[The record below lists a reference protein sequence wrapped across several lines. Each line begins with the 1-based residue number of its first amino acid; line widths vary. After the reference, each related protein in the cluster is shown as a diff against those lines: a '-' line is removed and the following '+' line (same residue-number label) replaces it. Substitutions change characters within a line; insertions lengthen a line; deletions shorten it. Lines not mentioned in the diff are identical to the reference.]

1 MKLKIIVISLI
12 AAGALG
18 AAGFG
23 VYRVGMQRG
32 MTMSSANAG
41 ANPSVNV
48 AANAAAPTAM
58 LDPSNW
64 GIPEGE
70 AATRRHIENKLKAGE
85 IDPMTG
91 RKILF
96 YHDPMVPG
104 KNFEDPGKSPFMN
117 MMLVPSYAG
126 SDGADGSSVTVS
138 SRIQQNIGLRT
149 EAATEAVLTPEISAV
164 GVIAWNER
172 DQATVQARAIGFV
185 EKLHVRATFDNV
197 RKGQALLDL
206 YVPDWVAA
214 QEDFLAVG
222 RMQGSNLAPL
232 KDAARSR
239 MRQAG
244 MDDGQIRLVESTGK
258 VQARVTIRAPIDG
271 VVTELMARE
280 GMTVMPGMTLA
291 RIYGTATVWANAEVP
306 ESQVAQL
313 KTGTRVEAKSPAL
326 PNARFEGRVQAL
338 LPDVDP
344 KTRTLKARMEIANT
358 DKRLVPGMFVQMTF
372 APLKADKTVLV
383 PTEAIIQTGKRS
395 LIMLA
400 EEGGKFRPVE
410 VVIGLEANGK
420 TEIKSGV
427 KVGQQV
433 VMSGQFLID
442 SEASLKGVEARLNR
456 DADKNNTSIPIV
468 QTHKTKA
475 YVEDITGDM
484 IMLSHPAIASL
495 KWPAMTMEFKLMP
508 GSGKSGIATGQDV
521 DIEFRMP
528 EDDGP
533 QITEI
538 RRSVPV
544 NALSGEKGNMK
555 GVAK

>member
-1 MKLKIIVISLI
+1 MKLKIIVLSLI
-12 AAGALG
+12 AAGALT

-23 VYRVGMQRG
+23 VYRVGMQQG
-32 MTMSSANAG
+32 MTMS
-41 ANPSVNV
+41 
-48 AANAAAPTAM
+48 AASSGLNTASSMPTPAAS
-58 LDPSNW
+58 DPSNW
-64 GIPEGE
+64 SIPEGE
-70 AATRRHIENKLKAGE
+70 AATRRHIENQLKAGA

-104 KNFEDPGKSPFMN
+104 KNFEDPGKSPFMD
-117 MMLVPSYAG
+117 MMLVPVYAG

-149 EAATEAVLTPEISAV
+149 AAASEGVLTPEISAV

-185 EKLHVRATFDNV
+185 EKLHVRATFDRV

-222 RMQGSNLAPL
+222 RMQGSDLAPL
-232 KDAARSR
+232 KAAARSR

-244 MDDGQIRLVESTGK
+244 MDDGQIRSVESTGQ

-271 VVTELMARE
+271 VVTELVARE
-280 GMTVMPGMTLA
+280 GMTVMPGMTLV
-291 RIYGTATVWANAEVP
+291 RINGTATVWANAEVP

-313 KTGTRVEAKSPAL
+313 SAGTPVKAKSPAL
-326 PNARFEGRVQAL
+326 PGVNFDGRVQAL
-338 LPDVDP
+338 LPDVNP
-344 KTRTLKARMEIANT
+344 QTRTLKARMEIANT

-433 VMSGQFLID
+433 VISSQFLID

-456 DADKNNTSIPIV
+456 DADTATAPAAPV
-468 QTHKTKA
+468 AMTPMHKTKA
-475 YVEDITGDM
+475 HIEAVTGDM
-484 IMLSHPAIASL
+484 LTLSHPAIASL
-495 KWPAMTMEFKLMP
+495 KWPAMTMDFKLMP
-508 GSGKSGIATGQDV
+508 GSGDAKVAAGQDV

-533 QITEI
+533 QIMKIQRNKTD
-538 RRSVPV
+538 ST
-544 NALSGEKGNMK
+544 K
-555 GVAK
+555 GVTK

>member
-32 MTMSSANAG
+32 MTMSSADAG

-149 EAATEAVLTPEISAV
+149 EAATEGVLTPEISAV

-244 MDDGQIRLVESTGK
+244 MDDGQIRLVESTGQ
-258 VQARVTIRAPIDG
+258 VQARITIRAPIDG

-313 KTGTRVEAKSPAL
+313 RAGTRVEAKSPAL
-326 PNARFEGRVQAL
+326 PGVNFTGRVQAL
-338 LPDVDP
+338 LPDVNP
-344 KTRTLKARMEIANT
+344 QTRTLKARMEIANT
-358 DKRLVPGMFVQMTF
+358 DKRLVPGMFAKMTF

-456 DADKNNTSIPIV
+456 DADTATAPAAPV
-468 QTHKTKA
+468 APVAMTQMHKTKA
-475 YVEDITGDM
+475 HIEAVTGDM
-484 IMLSHPAIASL
+484 LTLSHPAIASL
-495 KWPAMTMEFKLMP
+495 KWPAMTMDFKLMP
-508 GSGKSGIATGQDV
+508 GSSESKVAAGQDV

-533 QITEI
+533 QIMKI
-538 RRSVPV
+538 RPNKTDTV
-544 NALSGEKGNMK
+544 K

>member
-1 MKLKIIVISLI
+1 
-12 AAGALG
+12 
-18 AAGFG
+18 
-23 VYRVGMQRG
+23 
-32 MTMSSANAG
+32 
-41 ANPSVNV
+41 
-48 AANAAAPTAM
+48 
-58 LDPSNW
+58 
-64 GIPEGE
+64 
-70 AATRRHIENKLKAGE
+70 
-85 IDPMTG
+85 
-91 RKILF
+91 
-96 YHDPMVPG
+96 
-104 KNFEDPGKSPFMN
+104 
-117 MMLVPSYAG
+117 
-126 SDGADGSSVTVS
+126 
-138 SRIQQNIGLRT
+138 
-149 EAATEAVLTPEISAV
+149 
-164 GVIAWNER
+164 
-172 DQATVQARAIGFV
+172 
-185 EKLHVRATFDNV
+185 
-197 RKGQALLDL
+197 
-206 YVPDWVAA
+206 
-214 QEDFLAVG
+214 
-222 RMQGSNLAPL
+222 
-232 KDAARSR
+232 
-239 MRQAG
+239 
-244 MDDGQIRLVESTGK
+244 
-258 VQARVTIRAPIDG
+258 
-271 VVTELMARE
+271 
-280 GMTVMPGMTLA
+280 
-291 RIYGTATVWANAEVP
+291 
-306 ESQVAQL
+306 
-313 KTGTRVEAKSPAL
+313 
-326 PNARFEGRVQAL
+326 
-338 LPDVDP
+338 
-344 KTRTLKARMEIANT
+344 MEIANT

>member
-32 MTMSSANAG
+32 MTMSSADAG

-149 EAATEAVLTPEISAV
+149 AAASEGVLTPVISAV

-313 KTGTRVEAKSPAL
+313 RAGTRVEAKSPAL
-326 PNARFEGRVQAL
+326 PGVNFTGRVQAL
-338 LPDVDP
+338 LPDVNP
-344 KTRTLKARMEIANT
+344 QTRTLKARMEIANT

-456 DADKNNTSIPIV
+456 DADTATAPAAPAAPV
-468 QTHKTKA
+468 AMTQMHKTKA
-475 YVEDITGDM
+475 HIEAVTGDM
-484 IMLSHPAIASL
+484 LTLSHPAIASL
-495 KWPAMTMEFKLMP
+495 KWPAMTMDFKLMP
-508 GSGKSGIATGQDV
+508 GSGNAKVVAGQDV

-533 QITEI
+533 QIMKIQRNKTD
-538 RRSVPV
+538 S
-544 NALSGEKGNMK
+544 SK

>member
-1 MKLKIIVISLI
+1 
-12 AAGALG
+12 
-18 AAGFG
+18 
-23 VYRVGMQRG
+23 
-32 MTMSSANAG
+32 
-41 ANPSVNV
+41 
-48 AANAAAPTAM
+48 
-58 LDPSNW
+58 
-64 GIPEGE
+64 
-70 AATRRHIENKLKAGE
+70 
-85 IDPMTG
+85 
-91 RKILF
+91 
-96 YHDPMVPG
+96 
-104 KNFEDPGKSPFMN
+104 
-117 MMLVPSYAG
+117 
-126 SDGADGSSVTVS
+126 
-138 SRIQQNIGLRT
+138 
-149 EAATEAVLTPEISAV
+149 
-164 GVIAWNER
+164 VIAWNER

-244 MDDGQIRLVESTGK
+244 MDDGQIRLVESTGQ
-258 VQARVTIRAPIDG
+258 VQARITIRAPIDG

-313 KTGTRVEAKSPAL
+313 RAGTRVEAKSPAL
-326 PNARFEGRVQAL
+326 PGVNFTGRVQAL
-338 LPDVDP
+338 LPDVNP
-344 KTRTLKARMEIANT
+344 QTRTLKARMEIANT

-456 DADKNNTSIPIV
+456 DADTATAPAAPV
-468 QTHKTKA
+468 AMTQMHKTKA
-475 YVEDITGDM
+475 HIEAVTGDM
-484 IMLSHPAIASL
+484 LTLSHPAIASL
-495 KWPAMTMEFKLMP
+495 KWPAMTMDFKLMP
-508 GSGKSGIATGQDV
+508 GSSESKVAAGQDV

-533 QITEI
+533 QIMKI
-538 RRSVPV
+538 RPNKTDTV
-544 NALSGEKGNMK
+544 K

>member
-32 MTMSSANAG
+32 MTMSSADAG

-149 EAATEAVLTPEISAV
+149 EAATEGVLTPEISAV

-244 MDDGQIRLVESTGK
+244 MDDGQIRLVESTGQ
-258 VQARVTIRAPIDG
+258 VQARITIRAPIDG

-313 KTGTRVEAKSPAL
+313 RAGTRVEAKSPAL
-326 PNARFEGRVQAL
+326 PGVNFTGRVQAL
-338 LPDVDP
+338 LPDVNP
-344 KTRTLKARMEIANT
+344 QTRTLKARMEIANT

-456 DADKNNTSIPIV
+456 DADTATAPAAPV
-468 QTHKTKA
+468 AMTQMHKTKA
-475 YVEDITGDM
+475 HIEAVTGDM
-484 IMLSHPAIASL
+484 LTLSHPAIASL
-495 KWPAMTMEFKLMP
+495 KWPAMTMDFKLMP
-508 GSGKSGIATGQDV
+508 GSSESKVAAGQDV

-533 QITEI
+533 QIMKI
-538 RRSVPV
+538 RPNKTDTV
-544 NALSGEKGNMK
+544 K

>member
-1 MKLKIIVISLI
+1 MKLKIIVLSLI
-12 AAGALG
+12 AAGALT

-23 VYRVGMQRG
+23 VYRVGMQQG
-32 MTMSSANAG
+32 MTMS
-41 ANPSVNV
+41 
-48 AANAAAPTAM
+48 AASSGLNTASSMPTPAAS
-58 LDPSNW
+58 DPSNW
-64 GIPEGE
+64 SIPEGE
-70 AATRRHIENKLKAGE
+70 AATRRHIENQLKAGA

-104 KNFEDPGKSPFMN
+104 KNFEDPGKSPFMD
-117 MMLVPSYAG
+117 MMLVPVYAG

-149 EAATEAVLTPEISAV
+149 AAASEGVLTPEISAV

-185 EKLHVRATFDNV
+185 EKLHVRATFDRV

-222 RMQGSNLAPL
+222 RMQGSDLAPL
-232 KDAARSR
+232 KAAARSR

-244 MDDGQIRLVESTGK
+244 MDDGQIRSVESTGQ

-271 VVTELMARE
+271 VVTELVARE

-291 RIYGTATVWANAEVP
+291 RINGTATVWANAEVP

-313 KTGTRVEAKSPAL
+313 SAGTPVKAKSPAL
-326 PNARFEGRVQAL
+326 PGVNFDGRVQAL
-338 LPDVDP
+338 LPDVNP
-344 KTRTLKARMEIANT
+344 QTRTLKARMEIANT

-433 VMSGQFLID
+433 VISSQFLID

-456 DADKNNTSIPIV
+456 DADTATAPAAPV
-468 QTHKTKA
+468 AMTPMHKTKA
-475 YVEDITGDM
+475 HIEAVTGDM
-484 IMLSHPAIASL
+484 LTLSHPAIASL
-495 KWPAMTMEFKLMP
+495 KWPAMTMDFKLMP
-508 GSGKSGIATGQDV
+508 GSGDAKVAAGQDV

-533 QITEI
+533 QIMKIQRNKTD
-538 RRSVPV
+538 ST
-544 NALSGEKGNMK
+544 K
-555 GVAK
+555 GVTK

>member
-32 MTMSSANAG
+32 MTMSSADAG

-149 EAATEAVLTPEISAV
+149 EAATEGVLTPEISAV

-244 MDDGQIRLVESTGK
+244 MDDGQIRLVESTGQ
-258 VQARVTIRAPIDG
+258 VQARITIRAPIDG

-313 KTGTRVEAKSPAL
+313 RAGTRVEAKSPAL
-326 PNARFEGRVQAL
+326 PGVNFTGRVQAL
-338 LPDVDP
+338 LPDVNP
-344 KTRTLKARMEIANT
+344 QTRTLKARMEIANT

-433 VMSGQFLID
+433 VISSQFLID

-456 DADKNNTSIPIV
+456 DADTATAPAAPV
-468 QTHKTKA
+468 AMTQMHKTKA
-475 YVEDITGDM
+475 HIEAVTGDM
-484 IMLSHPAIASL
+484 LTLSHPAIASL
-495 KWPAMTMEFKLMP
+495 KWPAMTMDFKLMP
-508 GSGKSGIATGQDV
+508 GSSESKVAAGQDV

-533 QITEI
+533 QIMKI
-538 RRSVPV
+538 RPNKTDTV
-544 NALSGEKGNMK
+544 K

>member
-32 MTMSSANAG
+32 MTMSSADAG

-70 AATRRHIENKLKAGE
+70 ATTRRHIENKLKAGE

-149 EAATEAVLTPEISAV
+149 EAATEGVLTPEISAV

-244 MDDGQIRLVESTGK
+244 MDDGQIRLVESTGQ
-258 VQARVTIRAPIDG
+258 VQARITIRAPIDG

-313 KTGTRVEAKSPAL
+313 RAGTRVEAKSPAL
-326 PNARFEGRVQAL
+326 PGVNFTGRVQAL
-338 LPDVDP
+338 LPDVNP
-344 KTRTLKARMEIANT
+344 QTRTLKARMEIANT

-456 DADKNNTSIPIV
+456 DADTAKAPAAPVAMT
-468 QTHKTKA
+468 QMHKTKA
-475 YVEDITGDM
+475 HIEAVTGDM
-484 IMLSHPAIASL
+484 LTLSHPAIASL
-495 KWPAMTMEFKLMP
+495 KWPAMTMDFKLMP
-508 GSGKSGIATGQDV
+508 GSSESKVAAGQDV

-533 QITEI
+533 QIMKI
-538 RRSVPV
+538 RPNKTDTV
-544 NALSGEKGNMK
+544 K